1 MHNTAARQATPRLR
15 SGRASDPSTPLGAG
29 KQQEELQAKLDRVRN
44 TLAEFRGVI
53 VAFSGGVDST
63 LLTKLAHDVLG
74 QDRVLAVTADSPS
87 MARED
92 LEEARRIAQQLGL
105 RHLVVMTHE
114 VDDPSY
120 RANAPSRCYLCKGE
134 LFEVLDRIAQ
144 AQRIDGVLYGA
155 IGDDRLAERPGHRAA
170 LEHGVRAPLQ
180 EVGLSK
186 PEVRELA
193 RTLGLPN
200 WDRPQN
206 ACLSSRIPRGQAV
219 TEDKLAQVETA
230 EAFLRAQGFRQ
241 VRVRH
246 LGQHARIEVESDEV
260 GRFQDPA
267 LCWAIEKRLVELG
280 FSTVGINRAGY
291 RSGGADR
298 FAVDE
303 VLLGNKR

>member
-1 MHNTAARQATPRLR
+1 MPKTAARQ
-15 SGRASDPSTPLGAG
+15 
-29 KQQEELQAKLDRVRN
+29 EELIGKLERVKQM
-44 TLAEFRGVI
+44 LAGYGRVL

-63 LLTKLAHDVLG
+63 LLAKLARDVLG
-74 QDRVLAVTADSPS
+74 KEGVLAVTADSPS
-87 MARED
+87 LARED
-92 LEEARRIAQQLGL
+92 LDETRRLAQRLDL
-105 RHLVVMTHE
+105 PHLVIATHE
-114 VDDPSY
+114 LENPAY
-120 RANAPSRCYLCKGE
+120 RTNTPSRCYLCKGE
-134 LFEVLDRIAQ
+134 LFETLDRIAQ
-144 AQRIDGVLYGA
+144 AQRIDVVLYGA

-219 TEDKLAQVETA
+219 TEDKLAQIETA

-303 VLLGNKR
+303 VLLGNER